1 MQKTDGTSRFCVD
14 FRRVNALTK
23 KDAQPLPHIDDT
35 LDVLVGSCWFSNLDL
50 ASGYWQ
56 VEVDDNDREKLLSA
70 LLIWRN
76 ERSQKLRFVNFWISF
91 RGTFHRE
98 CMAFLQT

>member
-35 LDVLVGSCWFSNLDL
+35 LDVLVGSCWFSTLDL

-56 VEVDDNDREKLLSA
+56 VEIDDNDREKLLSA
-70 LLIWRN
+70 LFLA
-76 ERSQKLRFVNFWISF
+76 FISS
-91 RGTFHRE
+91 R
-98 CMAFLQT
+98 